1 MTDEYPT
8 PGLHDDMP
16 EADYHGHKGSLSH
29 SGLKTLL
36 RYSPA
41 EYRWQQAQKTYKA
54 TFEFGSAAHKLVL
67 GVGDPIEVIKADDW
81 RTTAAKEARDAARAA
96 GSVPLLEKDWRVVR
110 DMADSLSGHTLAMQM
125 LSEGRPE
132 VSAFAVDEETGVL
145 RRSRFDW
152 LGTSLAVDYKTCVDE
167 RPKVLGGRY
176 GTVRKYGYDT
186 QAAFYSDVAAD
197 LGHPLDE
204 FAFIFQR
211 KTEPYPVAVV
221 TLTPAS
227 LDRARDE
234 IREGL
239 RMFRDCTESGIWPGT
254 QNATTYHVI
263 DTDNPTPMEA
273 SL

>member
-1 MTDEYPT
+1 MTDLT
-8 PGLHDDMP
+8 PGLHDDIS

-29 SGLKTLL
+29 SGLKTLI

-41 EYRWQQAQKTYKA
+41 EYRWQQEHQTYKS
-54 TFEFGSAAHKLVL
+54 TFDFGSAAHKLVL
-67 GVGDPIEVIKADDW
+67 GVGDPIVVIEADDW
-81 RTTAAKEARDAARAA
+81 RTKAAKDARDAARIDNA
-96 GSVPLLEKDWRVVR
+96 VPLLKKDWQVVQ
-110 DMADSLSGHTLAMQM
+110 DMADALSGHTLAMQM
-125 LSEGRPE
+125 LSEGKPE

-152 LGTSLAVDYKTCVDE
+152 LGTNLAVDYKTSVDE
-167 RPKVLGGRY
+167 RPRSLGGRY

-197 LGHPLDE
+197 LGHPLEE

-211 KTEPYPVAVV
+211 KTEPYPVTVI
-221 TLTPAS
+221 TLTPGS
-227 LDRARDE
+227 LDRARAE
-234 IREGL
+234 IREGF

-254 QNATTYHVI
+254 QNANTYHVI